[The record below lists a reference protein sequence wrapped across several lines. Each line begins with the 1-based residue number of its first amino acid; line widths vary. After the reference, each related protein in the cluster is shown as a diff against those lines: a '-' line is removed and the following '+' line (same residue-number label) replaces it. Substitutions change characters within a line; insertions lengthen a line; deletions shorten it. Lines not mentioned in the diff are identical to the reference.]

1 VAITCSHANV
11 SIHFDSKQACLAV
24 FDLIEVLDWL
34 CKTMRAPSI
43 KDGHLISSATYHLER
58 YVITDDSEY
67 GMSKGS
73 TIELHALRPSVSLK
87 TSSLPEFEHN
97 CWLSLF
103 DACVVVD
110 LPLASHEGFGKGLE
124 LSFDLMIALAA
135 AEICLNIDGGLV
147 FVGYQTVL
155 YPVATDGNCAQFH
168 LVTIKGGQ
176 INPYTLDL
184 QNGLRTDNSFQF
196 KKMRCFVGWC
206 EVAHINLGTRQLH
219 ANVGYSGGRNQS
231 RSLEP
236 DGYAI
241 LGQVGASAPLSALM
255 GWQKNFRYTRHHIRF
270 TPTGNYLKLLHDTS
284 RQSVVLYDATQHRCW
299 LVPKLSVLLHMSQ
312 IYTSHCAAVPNGQI
326 PYVEPH
332 TDATEIVTALESVG
346 EKGILKGQTN
356 KLLFRELMFALSINL
371 LNTAEA
377 VRESDGGKLYGFEFM
392 DVVHEPGKG
401 TCMKKLNIQS
411 KRKDWLEL
419 VNAVGT
425 VIVCS
430 ELGEAISAVKGS
442 TRKSPKCNELPQS
455 HDYLAATL
463 PCLSRLAKQK
473 GMDISAGS
481 DHIRLSDT
489 AVWRLTQNPFIPCP
503 HEAASHETC
512 WRRPG
517 LLQQVARRRRFSVP
531 TVQSPSRTRSA
542 QLIPTNGAV
551 VFG

>member
-1 VAITCSHANV
+1 MRDPLVSITCSHANL

-43 KDGHLISSATYHLER
+43 EDGHLISSATYHLEH
-58 YVITDDSEY
+58 YVITDDSGY
-67 GMSKGS
+67 GLSRGS
-73 TIELHALRPSVSLK
+73 TIELHALRPFVSLK
-87 TSSLPEFEHN
+87 TSSLPDFEHN

-103 DACVVVD
+103 DACVIAD
-110 LPLASHEGFGKGLE
+110 FPSASRHKFGKGLE

-135 AEICLNIDGGLV
+135 SEISLNINGGLV

-168 LVTIKGGQ
+168 LITITEGQ

-184 QNGLRTDNSFQF
+184 QNGLLTDDLFQF
-196 KKMRCFVGWC
+196 KTMRCFVGWC

-219 ANVGYSGGRNQS
+219 ANVRYSGGQDQS
-231 RSLEP
+231 KSLEP

-241 LGQVGASAPLSALM
+241 LGQVGASAPLSAIM
-255 GWQKNFRYTRHHIRF
+255 GLQKNFRYTRHRIRS
-270 TPTGNYLKLLHDTS
+270 TPTGNYLMLLHDTS
-284 RQSVVLYDATQHRCW
+284 RQSVVLYDATQRRCW

-312 IYTSHCAAVPNGQI
+312 FYTSRCVAVPNGQI

-332 TDATEIVTALESVG
+332 TDAKEIVTALESAG
-346 EKGILKGQTN
+346 EKVILEGQAN
-356 KLLFRELMFALSINL
+356 KLLFRELMFALTINL

-377 VRESDGGKLYGFEFM
+377 LRESDGGKLYGFEFM

-401 TCMKKLNIQS
+401 TCMKKLDIQS
-411 KRKDWLEL
+411 KRKAWLKL

-430 ELGEAISAVKGS
+430 ELGEAISAVQGS
-442 TRKSPKCNELPQS
+442 TRKSPKCNELPPS

-463 PCLSRLAKQK
+463 PCLSRLAEQK
-473 GMDISAGS
+473 GVDISAGG
-481 DHIRLSDT
+481 DYIRLSET
-489 AVWRLTQNPFIPCP
+489 AFWRHTGNPFTPCS
-503 HEAASHETC
+503 HGAASRETC
-512 WRRPG
+512 WKRPG
-517 LLQQVARRRRFSVP
+517 LLQQVAKP
-531 TVQSPSRTRSA
+531 PWYNPSRTQSA

-551 VFG
+551 VFE